1 MSTKILW
8 VNPAGTHAFD
18 KNIGALL
25 GDIKQDATEVKV
37 VSLPRG
43 PKHLEYHYYEALVL
57 PDMLNVIKEG
67 EKRGYD
73 GAVIGCFYDPG
84 LRAAKEITEEM
95 VVTAPAKAGM
105 SLATSLGNN
114 FTIIVG
120 REKWIPEMR
129 ENVIKYGYKEFFN
142 GFKSAGLGVLEFHED
157 EEKTK
162 KRLTR
167 LAKEAVEEDGTEV
180 VILGCTMQYG
190 FYKELQEIIGVPVV
204 DTVVAPFKYV
214 EFLAEL
220 KKRFDWHHSKVRGY
234 ESPPKK
240 EMQEWGLHKQYKSME
255 DVFS

>member
-8 VNPAGTHAFD
+8 INPVGTRTFNKD
-18 KNIGALL
+18 IEVLL
-25 GDIKQDATEVKV
+25 EDIKHDDTKVKV

-43 PKHLEYHYYEALVL
+43 PEHLEYHYYEALVL

-67 EKRGYD
+67 EKRDYD

-95 VVTAPAKAGM
+95 MVTAPAKAGM

-114 FTIIVG
+114 FTILVG

-129 ENVIKYGYKEFFN
+129 ENVRKYGYANFFK
-142 GFKSAGLGVLEFHED
+142 GFKSVGLGVLEFHED

-167 LAKEAVEEDGTEV
+167 LAKEAVEEDGAEV
-180 VILGCTMQYG
+180 IILGCTIQFG
-190 FYKELQEIIGVPVV
+190 FYRKLQEIIGVPVV
-204 DTVVAPFKYV
+204 DSVVAPFKYV
-214 EFLAEL
+214 EYLAEL
-220 KKRFDWHHSKVRGY
+220 KQRFGWHHSKVRGY

-240 EMQEWGLHKQYKSME
+240 EKQEWGLHKQYKNIK